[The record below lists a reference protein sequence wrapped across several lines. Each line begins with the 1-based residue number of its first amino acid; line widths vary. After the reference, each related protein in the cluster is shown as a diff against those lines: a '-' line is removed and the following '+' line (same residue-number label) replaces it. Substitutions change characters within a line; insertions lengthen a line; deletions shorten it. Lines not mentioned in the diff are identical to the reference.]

1 MSDLDKIILNGTE
14 YGISGSGA
22 GGGITPVAQSLL
34 INILRNGI
42 YKTDQSTNITN
53 LETELANGGGG
64 ATTVAI
70 INTLTNCTS
79 NNSASSISV
88 GSSYMATITANTGYD
103 ITSATVTMGG
113 VDVTTTVYSAGV
125 ITIPNV
131 TGTLVI
137 TVTAESEAE
146 TGLVHYWDFKSG
158 SLVDTIDGETTLTIG
173 SNTTIEAGT
182 GITIALANDYVTLP
196 WSSTSGIVRAKVKFG
211 AINRTAFGNERLIA
225 VKNSAGST
233 PNIALRYDNS
243 GGCWEASNNAYAVK
257 ITDPNAF
264 ENKEIELVR
273 NNNLISVKF
282 ENQTIIDQYNSGMSW
297 QYWEIGGSD
306 GSAFHTIIIESVR
319 MYEATS

>member
-1 MSDLDKIILNGTE
+1 MSTLDKIILNGTE
-14 YGISGSGA
+14 YDLSGSGE
-22 GGGITPVAQSLL
+22 GGGITPVAQALL
-34 INILRNGI
+34 INILRNGV

-53 LETELANGGGG
+53 LETELASGGGG

-146 TGLVHYWDFKSG
+146 TGLVHYWDLTSG
-158 SLVDTIDGETTLTIG
+158 SLVDTIDGETTLTLGG
-173 SNTTIEAGT
+173 SASISSGT
-182 GITIALANDYVTLP
+182 GVYISDTTDFVRFPFTNGTHYKAKIIFGTVNYVG
-196 WSSTSGIVRAKVKFG
+196 TSGNKYTLIGGKSAP
-211 AINRTAFGNERLIA
+211 NDTAAN
-225 VKNSAGST
+225 V
-233 PNIALRYDNS
+233 LRYWSTQDKWIDGNDVSS
-243 GGCWEASNNAYAVK
+243 GLSGSSV
-257 ITDPNAF
+257 F
-264 ENKEIELVR
+264 ENKEIMVIKNSNDQRKL
-273 NNNLISVKF
+273 SVL
-282 ENQTIIDQYNSGMSW
+282 YNDETVINEFSPGYVINYL
-297 QYWEIGGSD
+297 QVGGGFKAIYVKSIKVY
-306 GSAFHTIIIESVR
+306 TE
-319 MYEATS
+319 